1 MTGGNRGIGFEVC
14 RQLAEAGMQ
23 VYVGSR
29 ELSEGEHA
37 ARELQNQGL
46 RVKAVQLDMS
56 STRFGRVGT
65 AAPSYEP
72 KG

>member
-1 MTGGNRGIGFEVC
+1 MC
-14 RQLAEAGMQ
+14 QQLAEAGMQ
-23 VYVGSR
+23 VYVGRR
-29 ELSEGEHA
+29 ERSEDEHA

-46 RVKAVQLDMS
+46 QVKAVQINVS

-72 KG
+72 KE